1 MQQITRGYT
10 PFLDPISGS
19 HCCRV
24 SNFEHQMWAPRLC
37 GHSTCTRCASAQRH
51 GIAAKRFVSTWGARG
66 WMSLAGF
73 VWEFTA
79 NPHNPM
85 ILSSGFRKNT
95 MAGVG
100 IYHIYHWQPSFCWS
114 CQLGSSGVIL
124 LYRMTCQAAEKGASE
139 TPHRCSKVD
148 QQIQQIHLKPY
159 RFRAFKHPCW
169 EGLVILTHFHLTES

>member
-1 MQQITRGYT
+1 
-10 PFLDPISGS
+10 
-19 HCCRV
+19 
-24 SNFEHQMWAPRLC
+24 MWSPRLC

-124 LYRMTCQAAEKGASE
+124 TEWHAKPLKKGPPKHLIAAKSWP
-139 TPHRCSKVD
+139 TDSTDSPK
-148 QQIQQIHLKPY
+148 KPY
-159 RFRAFKHPCW
+159 RFRAFKHPFW
-169 EGLVILTHFHLTES
+169 ANYNKWVIIFHSWKSGWVRTG